1 MLKRIDHIGVIVDDL
16 EEAQAF
22 LGGMGM
28 EFDRD
33 LQFPGR
39 LKAAFY
45 RCGDTQIEVIEITDA
60 GERESRLRGEKARI
74 EHIAIEVDELA
85 STMKALEGLGVRTK
99 SPEPLKIGNNLNI
112 WTTEESGDGVSY
124 QLIEKG

>member
-1 MLKRIDHIGVIVDDL
+1 MLKRIDHIGVIVDNLEDAQDL
-16 EEAQAF
+16 
-22 LGGMGM
+22 LGKMGM

-45 RCGDTQIEVIEITDA
+45 RCGDTQIEVIEVTDEK
-60 GERESRLRGEKARI
+60 ERDARLRGEKARI

-85 STMKALEGLGVRTK
+85 TTMKALEALGIRSNT
-99 SPEPLKIGNNLNI
+99 PEPLKIGKNLNL
-112 WTTEESGDGVSY
+112 WTTEDSGDGVSY

>member
-1 MLKRIDHIGVIVDDL
+1 MLKRIDHIGVIVDNL

-22 LGGMGM
+22 LTGMGM
-28 EFDRD
+28 EFDRA
-33 LQFPGR
+33 LEFPGR

-45 RCGDTQIEVIEITDA
+45 RCGEIQVEVIEITDGA
-60 GERESRLRGEKARI
+60 EREARLRGEKARI

-85 STMKALEGLGVRTK
+85 STLAALQGLGVRAN
-99 SPEPLKIGNNLNI
+99 SPEPVRIGANLNV
-112 WTTEESGDGVSY
+112 WTTEESCDGVSY